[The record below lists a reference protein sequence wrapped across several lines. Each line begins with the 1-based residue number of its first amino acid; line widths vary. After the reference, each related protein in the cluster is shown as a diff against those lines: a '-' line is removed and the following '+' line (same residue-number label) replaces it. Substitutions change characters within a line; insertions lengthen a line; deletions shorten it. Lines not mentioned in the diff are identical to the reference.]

1 MSLDGIDWIAVD
13 WGTSNLRAW
22 RRSATGQVFAEA
34 SSDRGMARLDRAG
47 FEPALLDLID
57 GWLPQGRKTPV
68 IACGMAGARQGWTE
82 VPYRLAPCKPVVRNS
97 FGCPETSDPRLMVR
111 VLAGIKQ
118 ITPPDVMRGE
128 ETQIAGVLLENPGF
142 AGVLCLPGTHTKWVE
157 ISDGV
162 IARFQTFMTG
172 ELFNLLAAHSVLR
185 HSVDGA
191 GWDRNA
197 FADSV
202 KSMIS
207 APQDFAG
214 RLFSIRADGLISGT
228 DHAVANARLSGILLG
243 AELAAT
249 RRYWQGRE
257 VTIVGNGTQSEVYA
271 EGLRTLDQNP
281 RIVDASSVTLS
292 GLKSAYD
299 QIIGDLR

>member
-1 MSLDGIDWIAVD
+1 MNGIDWIAVD

-22 RRSATGQVFAEA
+22 GRSATGEVLVEA

-57 GWLPQGRKTPV
+57 GWLPQDRKTPV
-68 IACGMAGARQGWTE
+68 IACGMAGARQGWIE
-82 VPYRLAPCKPVVRNS
+82 VPYRQAPCKPDVGNS
-97 FGCPETSDPRLMVR
+97 FGCPETKDPRLKVR

-118 ITPPDVMRGE
+118 TKPPDVMRGE

-157 ISDGV
+157 ISNGV

-172 ELFNLLAAHSVLR
+172 ELFNLLATQSVLR
-185 HSVDGA
+185 HSVEGA
-191 GWDRNA
+191 GWDRSA

-202 KSMIS
+202 KSMMS
-207 APQDFAG
+207 EPQDFAA
-214 RLFSIRADGLISGT
+214 RLFSIRADTLISGT
-228 DHAVANARLSGILLG
+228 GHAVANSRLSGILLG
-243 AELAAT
+243 AEFAAA
-249 RRYWQGRE
+249 RRYWQGQE
-257 VTIVGNGTQSEVYA
+257 VTIVGNGTQSDMYA
-271 EGLRTLDQNP
+271 EGLRNLDQSP
-281 RIVDASSVTLS
+281 RIVDASSVTLA

-299 QIIGDLR
+299 QLIGDFR